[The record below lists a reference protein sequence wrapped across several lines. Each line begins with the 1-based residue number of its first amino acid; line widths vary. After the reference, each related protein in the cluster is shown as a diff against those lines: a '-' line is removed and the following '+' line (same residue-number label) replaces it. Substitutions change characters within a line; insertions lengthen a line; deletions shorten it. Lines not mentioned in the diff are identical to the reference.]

1 MRGSK
6 DSISIKLVFK
16 TETSSFFLDDFIMS
30 KIIDQSI
37 QEYEM
42 ISPEC
47 SGHESNTN
55 EIQMRDDG
63 QCHKLCKMEHED
75 IKHSKTKENAF
86 QDENHQLHQDDIM

>member
-1 MRGSK
+1 
-6 DSISIKLVFK
+6 
-16 TETSSFFLDDFIMS
+16 MS
-30 KIIDQSI
+30 KKIDQSI

-86 QDENHQLHQDDIM
+86 QDENHQLQQEDIM

>member
-1 MRGSK
+1 
-6 DSISIKLVFK
+6 
-16 TETSSFFLDDFIMS
+16 MS

-86 QDENHQLHQDDIM
+86 QDENHQLQQEDIMWVIPLTTLYMYNVNYMIKNRR